1 MGKKSMKFEGII
13 MGEITYHLT
22 NGFWVE
28 NGEITHD
35 KIITVENRQT
45 GVSTD
50 IELPV
55 WDNIY
60 TLKRLNPEEYNKLS
74 DRLEELTTTTVDE
87 DTKMWHD
94 VDILACAISCMNQ
107 YMEGFSPKALEALG
121 MVNEE

>member
-1 MGKKSMKFEGII
+1 MKFEGII

-35 KIITVENRQT
+35 KIITIENRQT

-74 DRLEELTTTTVDE
+74 DRLEELTMTTIDE